1 MAQDPAHKMPHHL
14 VHSPPPRPTPPERR
28 ELDGSAVAK
37 LSRPQNDHSSLST
50 SASPAQPASYSPSIH
65 SRYLREQLDLTNS
78 ATPQTPRNR
87 PLSMSERS
95 RMKLCYS
102 IRPPL
107 LRRPRHRGCRALGAF
122 GCVALLWV
130 HLRLVVSTLCCGV
143 PVASSACVC
152 GCVHGASV
160 GTKVK
165 AEGTT
170 LTDKK
175 PEVNKSQ
182 RSLPPFPLLRAE
194 VTSSSEIWG

>member
-1 MAQDPAHKMPHHL
+1 MTH
-14 VHSPPPRPTPPERR
+14 
-28 ELDGSAVAK
+28 AK
-37 LSRPQNDHSSLST
+37 SQWAFVKSQLANT
-50 SASPAQPASYSPSIH
+50 K
-65 SRYLREQLDLTNS
+65 RYLREHTREQLDSTLPKGRSDLTNS

-102 IRPPL
+102 IRPSL

-130 HLRLVVSTLCCGV
+130 HLRLVVSTMCCGV

-170 LTDKK
+170 LTD
-175 PEVNKSQ
+175 
-182 RSLPPFPLLRAE
+182 
-194 VTSSSEIWG
+194 